1 MLSSCTPL
9 SESTLK
15 YCNEDLRLH
24 GRDVAQGLGLFRG
37 GEYVNAEGRVRP
49 PQERLALS
57 EQDKDERYGLRL
69 MEWQWAREEAEL
81 GPHGFSDSWQP
92 CFPSFSS
99 LTPPLPPSL
108 GAVVPDDNPN
118 HSLRTLP
125 PSPGTSP
132 ALSPA
137 SAEQAV
143 LSRGYG

>member
-1 MLSSCTPL
+1 MQTPL
-9 SESTLK
+9 REHPEVF
-15 YCNEDLRLH
+15 YEDLRLH

-49 PQERLALS
+49 PQERQALS

-92 CFPSFSS
+92 CFPSYSS
-99 LTPPLPPSL
+99 QASPPPFSL

-118 HSLRTLP
+118 NSSRTLP
-125 PSPGTSP
+125 PSLAPSP
-132 ALSPA
+132 APPSA
-137 SAEQAV
+137 SAEQAI
-143 LSRGYG
+143 LSRVYG